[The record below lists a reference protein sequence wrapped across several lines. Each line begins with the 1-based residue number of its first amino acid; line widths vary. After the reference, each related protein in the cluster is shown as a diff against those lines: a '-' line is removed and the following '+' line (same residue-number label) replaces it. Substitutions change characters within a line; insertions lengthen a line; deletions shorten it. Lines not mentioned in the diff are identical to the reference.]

1 MLLRRIRNPCDP
13 GISRAGF
20 FVWSTGCI
28 GAMSLEYNTL
38 KSQMFRDL
46 ARQLHHRPSVRQF
59 LEVANRPHGDIDS
72 TVQWRGSPHNIRFSS
87 TVAWLCTGRVR
98 SLIVIVC
105 LTPFAFAIKV
115 KRLHPQVDVSSMGFI
130 NLNLVKYKIFIFYMY
145 IRPFFLVSN

>member
-1 MLLRRIRNPCDP
+1 MLVSGKVTCNFFLGSRIRPVVAAWDRDPCDP

-59 LEVANRPHGDIDS
+59 LEVANRCQPAP
-72 TVQWRGSPHNIRFSS
+72 W
-87 TVAWLCTGRVR
+87 
-98 SLIVIVC
+98 
-105 LTPFAFAIKV
+105 
-115 KRLHPQVDVSSMGFI
+115 
-130 NLNLVKYKIFIFYMY
+130 
-145 IRPFFLVSN
+145 